1 MLRPRLQKW
10 IRIINPFALDETLTN
25 ACGSESVGKLFAF
38 DASKRVE
45 SIACIALALQLRP
58 SSNEADLPPVNNG

>member
-1 MLRPRLQKW
+1 MQKR
-10 IRIINPFALDETLTN
+10 IRISNLFALETLTN

-38 DASKRVE
+38 DASERVE

-58 SSNEADLPPVNNG
+58 SNEADLPPVNNG

>member
-1 MLRPRLQKW
+1 MLRSRLQKRTS
-10 IRIINPFALDETLTN
+10 ISNLFALGTLTN
-25 ACGSESVGKLFAF
+25 AWCSESVGKLFAF

-58 SSNEADLPPVNNG
+58 SNEADLPPVNNG

>member
-1 MLRPRLQKW
+1 MLRSRLQKR
-10 IRIINPFALDETLTN
+10 IRISNLFALETLTN

-38 DASKRVE
+38 DASERVE

-58 SSNEADLPPVNNG
+58 SNEADLPPVNNG

>member
-1 MLRPRLQKW
+1 MLRSRLQK
-10 IRIINPFALDETLTN
+10 RIKISNLFAIETLTN
-25 ACGSESVGKLFAF
+25 ASGSESVGKLFAF

-58 SSNEADLPPVNNG
+58 SNEADLPPVNNG

>member
-1 MLRPRLQKW
+1 MLRSRLQKR
-10 IRIINPFALDETLTN
+10 IRISNLFALETLTN

-38 DASKRVE
+38 DASERVE

-58 SSNEADLPPVNNG
+58 SNEADLPPVNKG

>member
-1 MLRPRLQKW
+1 MLRSRLQK
-10 IRIINPFALDETLTN
+10 RIKISNLFALETLTN

-58 SSNEADLPPVNNG
+58 SNEADLPPVNNG

>member
-1 MLRPRLQKW
+1 MLRSRLQK
-10 IRIINPFALDETLTN
+10 RIKISNLFALEILTN

-38 DASKRVE
+38 DASERVE

-58 SSNEADLPPVNNG
+58 SNEADLPPVNNG

>member
-1 MLRPRLQKW
+1 MLRSRLQK
-10 IRIINPFALDETLTN
+10 RIKISNLFALETLTN

-38 DASKRVE
+38 DASERVE

-58 SSNEADLPPVNNG
+58 SNEADLPPVNNG

>member
-1 MLRPRLQKW
+1 MLRSRLQKR
-10 IRIINPFALDETLTN
+10 IRISNLFALETLTN

-38 DASKRVE
+38 DASDRVE

-58 SSNEADLPPVNNG
+58 SNEADLPPVNNG